1 MAPQRKRGTV
11 SPTLL
16 AFGRRFR
23 RLREAKGWTQEA
35 LGRRA
40 NGGLGVKPQYI
51 GAVENGRTRCTREFA
66 ETMDHAL
73 DADGELLD
81 LYDDLV
87 KDATFPTWFDWHTVE
102 PEAEM
107 LQSYQPL
114 NIHGLLQTP
123 AYASALLKGD
133 KDAVEARINRQAILT
148 RENPPPPNFSV
159 LQDEVSLYRPVGNS
173 EIMKEQLEHLLYQ
186 AERRVVTVQVVPSRG
201 EHAGNSG
208 AFNLATLPDR
218 SEIAYADMAARG
230 LTLSDPED
238 IAFVS
243 RSLLEIRSL
252 ALPVSQSIE
261 LIHKVVRDTWT

>member
-35 LGRRA
+35 VARRA
-40 NGGLGVKPQYI
+40 NGGMGVKPQYI

-73 DADGELLD
+73 DAHGELLY

-102 PEAEM
+102 PEADM

-114 NIHGLLQTP
+114 LIHGLLQTP

-133 KDAVEARINRQAILT
+133 KEAVDARINRQSILT
-148 RENPPPPNFSV
+148 RENPPPPNFSI
-159 LQDEVSLYRPVGNS
+159 LQDEVSLRRLVGNS
-173 EIMKEQLEHLLYQ
+173 GIMKEQL
-186 AERRVVTVQVVPSRG
+186 RRVCARVT
-201 EHAGNSG
+201 
-208 AFNLATLPDR
+208 
-218 SEIAYADMAARG
+218 
-230 LTLSDPED
+230 
-238 IAFVS
+238 
-243 RSLLEIRSL
+243 
-252 ALPVSQSIE
+252 
-261 LIHKVVRDTWT
+261 

>member
-23 RLREAKGWTQEA
+23 RLREAKGWTQDA
-35 LGRRA
+35 LARRA
-40 NGGLGVKPQYI
+40 NHGQGVTPQYI

-66 ETMDHAL
+66 EAMDHHL
-73 DADGELLD
+73 DANGELLY

-102 PEAEM
+102 PEADM

-114 NIHGLLQTP
+114 LIHGLLQTP

-133 KDAVEARINRQAILT
+133 KEAVDARINRQSILT

-159 LQDEVSLYRPVGNS
+159 LQDEVSLTRLVGS
-173 EIMKEQLEHLLYQ
+173 PEIMKEQLEYLVDV
-186 AERRVVTVQVVPSRG
+186 AERSVVTLQVVPSNG

-208 AFNLATLPDR
+208 AFTLATLPDR
-218 SEIAYADMAARG
+218 SEVAYADMAARG

-243 RSLLEIRSL
+243 GTLIAIRSL
-252 ALPVSQSIE
+252 ALPVNQSIE
-261 LIHKVVRDTWT
+261 AIRKVVQERWT

>member
-186 AERRVVTVQVVPSRG
+186 LERGAVTVQIVPNRG

-208 AFNLATLPDR
+208 AFTLATLPDR

-238 IAFVS
+238 IAFLS
-243 RSLLEIRSL
+243 GKLIAIRSL
-252 ALPVSQSIE
+252 ALPVGQSIE
-261 LIHKVVRDTWT
+261 LIHKVVREKWT